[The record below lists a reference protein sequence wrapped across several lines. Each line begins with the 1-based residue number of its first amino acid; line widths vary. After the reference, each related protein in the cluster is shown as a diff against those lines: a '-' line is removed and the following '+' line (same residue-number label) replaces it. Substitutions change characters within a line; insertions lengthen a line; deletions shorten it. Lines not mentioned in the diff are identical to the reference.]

1 MRELAVELLEFIDD
15 VVDELDSRREV
26 EYVRKI
32 LSDGTSAERQ
42 VQVYRDT
49 GDLRAVVQALI
60 EETRES
66 VEQSA
71 RTYRV

>member
-1 MRELAVELLEFIDD
+1 MSSPRPK
-15 VVDELDSRREV
+15 V

-32 LSDGTSAERQ
+32 LSEGTSAERQ

-49 GDLRAVVQALI
+49 GDLRAVVQALV